1 MVAPCKSVNYIVRI
15 RNPSHADRGSAR
27 EFDLWL
33 PHRIDRPAENGY
45 IGHTQNLLKE
55 KKSNLNNEK
64 LKEDQYVARSLKAT
78 NWNVEKAEKM
88 FRLSLEWRSEN
99 KLDELF
105 ASFSMPD
112 VIEKYLS
119 GGICGQDK
127 FGHPV
132 YIIPAGTI
140 DVFGLMHSVSK
151 RQLALSI
158 YYLLDNFENEVLP
171 AQTRKMDKLINQLV
185 FIFDLQH
192 VNRRLLWR
200 PWLNFF
206 LELVSDFEANYPE
219 LMATCFVLNVPSFF
233 NLLFSLIKPLLSKE
247 TQAKIQL
254 I

>member
-1 MVAPCKSVNYIVRI
+1 MDGPNHEEAVSNV
-15 RNPSHADRGSAR
+15 D
-27 EFDLWL
+27 W
-33 PHRIDRPAENGY
+33 
-45 IGHTQNLLKE
+45 NLLRQFRE
-55 KKSNLNNEK
+55 KTSDLNIEK
-64 LKEDQYVARSLKAT
+64 LEEDQYVIRWLKAR
-78 NWNVEKAEKM
+78 NWNVKKAEKM

-99 KLDELF
+99 KLDELLT
-105 ASFSMPD
+105 SFTVPE
-112 VIEKYLS
+112 VIEKYLP